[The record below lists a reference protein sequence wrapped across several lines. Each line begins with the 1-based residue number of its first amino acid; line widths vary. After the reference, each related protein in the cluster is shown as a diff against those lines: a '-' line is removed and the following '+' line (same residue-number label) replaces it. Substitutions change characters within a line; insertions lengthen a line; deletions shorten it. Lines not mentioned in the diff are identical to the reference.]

1 MIATLALLAALVSPT
16 PTATPTA
23 APIVV
28 DVVISAGH
36 EGRPESC
43 PRFPKHKC
51 NLGAPGERQWTPIV
65 ADAATR
71 VLRAHGVTVA
81 RLPADF
87 DGTYDV
93 GAAVFIHFDGNDTP
107 CSTGASIGYHRES
120 DRPAAAAWRAI
131 YSHYFPYAFM
141 PDDFTRNLRDYY
153 GFRQV
158 RSADGA
164 IVIELGEVTCPRE
177 KAWLAPRLE
186 WEGALIAYYL
196 SQRIGKGDVPDP
208 GPFVK

>member
-1 MIATLALLAALVSPT
+1 MFGTFALVAALASAAASPA
-16 PTATPTA
+16 PT
-23 APIVV
+23 VV

-36 EGRPESC
+36 EGRPASC
-43 PRFPKHKC
+43 PRFPQHHC
-51 NLGAPGERQWTPIV
+51 NLGTPGEVAWTPIV

-87 DGTYDV
+87 EGTYDAD
-93 GAAVFIHFDGNDTP
+93 AAIFIHFDGNARP
-107 CSTGASIGYHRES
+107 CSTGASIGYHRPS
-120 DRPAAAAWRAI
+120 DAAAAAAWRAL
-131 YSHYFPYAFM
+131 YTPYIPFAFM
-141 PDDFTRNLRDYY
+141 PDNFTRNLKDYY

-158 RSADGA
+158 RTKDGA
-164 IVIELGEVTCPRE
+164 LVVELGELTCPSA

-186 WEGALIAYYL
+186 WEGELLAYFL

-208 GPFVK
+208 GAFHIR

>member
-1 MIATLALLAALVSPT
+1 MIATLAVLAALVSPAPVPT
-16 PTATPTA
+16 PS
-23 APIVV
+23 PIVV

-43 PRFPKHKC
+43 PRFPQHKC

-120 DRPAAAAWRAI
+120 DKPAAAAWRAI
-131 YSHYFPYAFM
+131 YSRYFPYAFM
-141 PDDFTRNLRDYY
+141 PDDFTKNLRDYY
-153 GFRQV
+153 GFRQL

-164 IVIELGEVTCPRE
+164 IVIELGEVTCPAE

-186 WEGALIAYYL
+186 WEGELIAYYL
-196 SQRIGKGDVPDP
+196 SQRIGKGGVPDP
-208 GPFVK
+208 GPFVVKR